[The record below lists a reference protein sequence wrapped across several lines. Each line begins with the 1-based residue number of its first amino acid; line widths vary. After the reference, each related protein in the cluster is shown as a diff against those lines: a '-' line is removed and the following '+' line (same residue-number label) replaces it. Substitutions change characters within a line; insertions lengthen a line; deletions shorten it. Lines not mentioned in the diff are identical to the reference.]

1 MSPYKILISAQARKS
16 LRQIDSVWRK
26 RIEKIIES
34 HLAINPLEGAKILR
48 YDKTGVFSY
57 RVGDYR
63 ILYGLEENTL
73 MIDRIFHRKE
83 GY

>member
-1 MSPYKILISAQARKS
+1 MSNYKIVLSNQARKS

-26 RIEKIIES
+26 RIEEVIEL
-34 HLAINPLEGAKILR
+34 HLAVNPLEGAKILK